1 MEVNAKRLLYCL
13 ILLRK
18 FLEQLSPLYFRRF
31 DKNSGGALNGGIT
44 ILPCLQQ
51 FV

>member
-1 MEVNAKRLLYCL
+1 MQKRLLYCL

-18 FLEQLSPLYFRRF
+18 FLERLSPLYFRRF
-31 DKNSGGALNGGIT
+31 GKNSGGALNAGMT
-44 ILPCLQQ
+44 ILPCFQQ